1 MGNLSTK
8 ALALSGALAAVVT
21 AVIKVEKALIDMTKE
36 ASEQASQ
43 LINLSSAINMTT
55 TEAQKWD
62 YVLRTVG
69 SSLEEAQ
76 GDLSMFQERILEAA
90 SGEGEAAE
98 MFQKLGI
105 TVIDVTTGSLR
116 PASDV
121 LRELIEKLSDM
132 EDVTDRNATSSI
144 LLGGTGEKLTAIY
157 DEQVGTLDDLIKK
170 KEENGIV
177 SEEEL
182 KILDRTDSALQDL
195 SGTTDT
201 LKKRIASQFSPAM
214 ETAMK
219 KLEEFIS
226 KVGNALIDTGIVDSM
241 GNILIAAASLLEPLG
256 VLADVILPKLAPIL
270 NMIAYPLALLADTA
284 TVITGIATFDWD
296 TIRKGLG
303 LDRNSAQAQ
312 LHYRGQGF
320 EYDYSTGTWYDPNV
334 RPFDDSDYWSYSNT
348 PTSYSPSSYSYSG
361 GDIYNIT
368 IDAKNVR
375 EFNDVV
381 EIMKN
386 QRRLGRMYG

>member
-1 MGNLSTK
+1 
-8 ALALSGALAAVVT
+8 
-21 AVIKVEKALIDMTKE
+21 
-36 ASEQASQ
+36 
-43 LINLSSAINMTT
+43 
-55 TEAQKWD
+55 
-62 YVLRTVG
+62 
-69 SSLEEAQ
+69 
-76 GDLSMFQERILEAA
+76 MF
-90 SGEGEAAE
+90 
-98 MFQKLGI
+98 
-105 TVIDVTTGSLR
+105 V
-116 PASDV
+116 
-121 LRELIEKLSDM
+121 
-132 EDVTDRNATSSI
+132 
-144 LLGGTGEKLTAIY
+144 
-157 DEQVGTLDDLIKK
+157 
-170 KEENGIV
+170 
-177 SEEEL
+177 
-182 KILDRTDSALQDL
+182 
-195 SGTTDT
+195 
-201 LKKRIASQFSPAM
+201 
-214 ETAMK
+214 
-219 KLEEFIS
+219 
-226 KVGNALIDTGIVDSM
+226 TGIVDSM

-303 LDRNSAQAQ
+303 LDPNSAQAQ

>member
-21 AVIKVEKALIDMTKE
+21 AVIKVEKTLIDMTKE

-105 TVIDVTTGSLR
+105 TVIDATTGSLR

-348 PTSYSPSSYSYSG
+348 PTSHSPSSYSYSG